1 MRVLLAEDD
10 AFLRQLLR
18 VTLRR
23 AGHEVVETPDGER
36 AWEVMEKE
44 RPRLA
49 IVDWMMP
56 RVDGPDLIRRIRGA
70 GWAGY
75 TYIILLTARDDRKD
89 VLDGLSTGADDYL
102 TKPFHREELLAR
114 VGVATRILEREAR
127 LRESLAREEELAMRD
142 PLTGLLNRRAMQER
156 SSAELSRATRERT
169 DLGLVMADI
178 DHFKRFNDE
187 CGHLVGDRALCH
199 VAGLLRGTIRDY
211 DFVGRWGG
219 EEFLVVLPGTS
230 LGQASVVADRIQKS
244 VESAHLALGDRV
256 PPALQL
262 SLGVTAFSARRG
274 PRTLDQLLEEADEAL
289 YRAKAQG
296 RNRVCLA
303 EAATGPTSPGS
314 GDPPAAGADA
324 TST

>member
-10 AFLRQLLR
+10 VFLRQLLR

-23 AGHEVVETPDGER
+23 AGHEVVEAADGQHAWDLMQRER
-36 AWEVMEKE
+36 S
-44 RPRLA
+44 RLA

-70 GWAGY
+70 GWPGY
-75 TYIILLTARDDRKD
+75 TYIILLTARNDRQD

-114 VGVATRILEREAR
+114 VGVATRILERETK
-127 LRESLAREEELAMRD
+127 LHESLAREEELAMRD
-142 PLTGLLNRRAMQER
+142 SLTGLLNRRAMQER
-156 SSAELSRATRERT
+156 ATAELNRAMRERN
-169 DLGLVMADI
+169 DVGLLMVDI
-178 DHFKRFNDE
+178 DHFKTFNDQ
-187 CGHLVGDRALCH
+187 CGHLLGDRALAH
-199 VAGLLRGTIRDY
+199 VAEVLRGTVRDY

-230 LGQASVVADRIQKS
+230 LAQASLVADRIQS
-244 VESAHLALGDRV
+244 TMAARPLALGDRV

-262 SLGVTAFSARRG
+262 SLGVTAFSPQQG
-274 PRTLDQLLEEADEAL
+274 PRTMDQLLEEADAAL

-296 RNRVCLA
+296 RNRVCI
-303 EAATGPTSPGS
+303 AAPASRPPTPSARPS
-314 GDPPAAGADA
+314 AADA
-324 TST
+324 PRS